1 MLDLIFVSTLNIAN
15 IYHKNNGYFLG
26 FQRNNRSFFFPP
38 QKKQGLVWDS
48 CRDGMR
54 KTVAARGFV
63 NGRGPPSGG
72 RDSVFRCHPDNMV
85 LSNKKKRVTPMP
97 YGFWVT
103 LSILYLIVLY
113 LIKYHNFIS
122 LSF

>member
-26 FQRNNRSFFFPP
+26 FQRNNRSFFSPP
-38 QKKQGLVWDS
+38 PKKKQDLVWDS

-63 NGRGPPSGG
+63 NGRGPPLVGGIQFSGVIPTIWFYQIKKES
-72 RDSVFRCHPDNMV
+72 DSNALWLLGHP
-85 LSNKKKRVTPMP
+85 L
-97 YGFWVT
+97 
-103 LSILYLIVLY
+103 
-113 LIKYHNFIS
+113 
-122 LSF
+122 